1 MEQVSGPCDA
11 TSNSGQVSHNRR
23 IVLVL
28 LVLILNLVN
37 FKTIV
42 MEKNG
47 VLGINTVAEVVA
59 LKDSLELSEELKR
72 VLN

>member
-1 MEQVSGPCDA
+1 
-11 TSNSGQVSHNRR
+11 
-23 IVLVL
+23 
-28 LVLILNLVN
+28 
-37 FKTIV
+37 